1 MSTAWTDKEKIHQ
14 WILEKQEA
22 YLKDVSDLV
31 AIPSISVKTGEEKIP
46 YGKPCL
52 EVLKAA
58 LAKGKAHGFEAH
70 NHENRCGTLLWPGKE
85 KTEIGI
91 FGHLDVVPEGTG
103 WKFPPYELTVK
114 DGLLIGRGCAD
125 NKGSMMAALY
135 ALCYLKEHGYEPD
148 HSIRFYMGCSEET
161 DMDDLTYYTENYTMP
176 LASIVADSVFPVCY
190 GEKGILELDVQRK
203 VNTQILLDFKAGIA
217 SNSVPAEA
225 EAVLNVSLEK
235 VREQIA
241 ENQNIKLEKEEEN
254 RTRICMKGIAAH
266 AAFPEGSES
275 AEVKLADC
283 LLHSGLLNE
292 SETAAM
298 KTLTELF
305 GDYYG
310 KGLGVPY
317 EDQVSGKLT
326 HVGGMVSM
334 KDGILY
340 QNINVRYNIL
350 ADHEQLMERIRKTL
364 EEKEFSVKIEKD
376 SKPVYTDPDSYLVVT
391 LNKIVADYY
400 KGLTPFVMGG
410 GTYARKLKNA
420 VGFGPG
426 NPNAEKPFGLSR
438 GGGHQSDECIWL
450 QELQTAME
458 IYIQAIPV
466 LDKGVP
472 QA

>member
-1 MSTAWTDKEKIHQ
+1 
-14 WILEKQEA
+14 
-22 YLKDVSDLV
+22 
-31 AIPSISVKTGEEKIP
+31 
-46 YGKPCL
+46 
-52 EVLKAA
+52 
-58 LAKGKAHGFEAH
+58 
-70 NHENRCGTLLWPGKE
+70 
-85 KTEIGI
+85 
-91 FGHLDVVPEGTG
+91 
-103 WKFPPYELTVK
+103 
-114 DGLLIGRGCAD
+114 
-125 NKGSMMAALY
+125 
-135 ALCYLKEHGYEPD
+135 
-148 HSIRFYMGCSEET
+148 
-161 DMDDLTYYTENYTMP
+161 
-176 LASIVADSVFPVCY
+176 
-190 GEKGILELDVQRK
+190 
-203 VNTQILLDFKAGIA
+203 
-217 SNSVPAEA
+217 
-225 EAVLNVSLEK
+225 
-235 VREQIA
+235 
-241 ENQNIKLEKEEEN
+241 
-254 RTRICMKGIAAH
+254 
-266 AAFPEGSES
+266 
-275 AEVKLADC
+275 
-283 LLHSGLLNE
+283 
-292 SETAAM
+292 
-298 KTLTELF
+298 
-305 GDYYG
+305 
-310 KGLGVPY
+310 
-317 EDQVSGKLT
+317 
-326 HVGGMVSM
+326 M

>member
-1 MSTAWTDKEKIHQ
+1 MRAAWTDKEKIHQ
-14 WILEKQEA
+14 WILEKQKE

-31 AIPSISVKTGEEKIP
+31 AIPSVSIKTEDEKFP
-46 YGKPCL
+46 YGNPCL
-52 EVLKAA
+52 EVLKTA
-58 LAKGKAHGFEAH
+58 LAKGEAYGFESF
-70 NHENRCGTLLWPGKE
+70 NHENRCGTLLWTGK
-85 KTEIGI
+85 KKDEIGI

-103 WKFPPYELTVK
+103 WNFPPYELTVK

-135 ALCYLKEHGYEPD
+135 ALCYLKEHGYEPK

-190 GEKGILELDVQRK
+190 GEKGILELDVRRK
-203 VNTQILLDFKAGIA
+203 IENKVLLDFKAGIA

-225 EAVLNVSLEK
+225 EAVLNASIEE
-235 VREQIA
+235 VREKIA
-241 ENQNIKLEKEEEN
+241 ENENIKLKKLDEN
-254 RTRICMKGIAAH
+254 KTRICMKGIAAH
-266 AAFPEGSES
+266 AAFPEGGES

-283 LLHSGLLNE
+283 LLHSGLLKE
-292 SETAAM
+292 DEAAAM
-298 KTLTELF
+298 NALAELF

-310 KGLGVPY
+310 KGIGVPY

-350 ADHEQLMERIRKTL
+350 ADHEQLIENIKKTL

-376 SKPVYTDPDSYLVVT
+376 SKPVYTDPDSDLVVT
-391 LNKIVADYY
+391 LNRIVSNYY
-400 KGLTPFVMGG
+400 KDLTPFVMGG

-426 NPNAEKPFGLSR
+426 NPNAKKPFGLSR
-438 GGGHQSDECIWL
+438 GGGHQPDECIWL
-450 QELQTAME
+450 KELQTAME

-466 LDKGVP
+466 LDKGAP